1 VSHELKTPLTSIRL
15 AVHLLLEETIG
26 PLTPKQLELVIDAR
40 DNAERLLAMINNL
53 LDLARHERGAGL
65 DLVVTPPAALLRAVA
80 DVSRPRADDK
90 GIELGINV
98 APGLPVVSVDS
109 VRMGNAL
116 QNLVDNA
123 LAYTERGG
131 RITLSATATDGVVTL
146 AVSDTGIGIPEEH
159 LPHVF
164 DRFFRV
170 PGQSRAG
177 GTGLGLAIVREIVA
191 AHGGTVSCDSRV
203 GKGTEFRI
211 SLPAHSVAFSAIE
224 AKSAD
229 NARGM

>member
-1 VSHELKTPLTSIRL
+1 
-15 AVHLLLEETIG
+15 
-26 PLTPKQLELVIDAR
+26 
-40 DNAERLLAMINNL
+40 MINNL
-53 LDLARHERGAGL
+53 LDLARHEHGAGL
-65 DLVVTPPAALLRAVA
+65 DVALTSPATLLRTVA
-80 DVSRPRADDK
+80 DVNRPRADDK
-90 GIELGINV
+90 GVELVIDV
-98 APGLPVVSVDS
+98 APGLPLVSVDS

-131 RITLSATATDGVVTL
+131 CVTLGATAADRIVTL

-191 AHGGTVSCDSRV
+191 AHGGTVCCDSRV
-203 GKGTEFRI
+203 GKGTTFRI
-211 SLPAHSVAFSAIE
+211 SLPAHSVASSAIA

-229 NARGM
+229 NSRGM